1 VACYYRDKPRFLGH
15 IAELTEP
22 GGLAAIVHRNA
33 LFNLFAL
40 NQGTIDFVSE
50 EILKDVPK
58 LARQRIADELN
69 QISGLAVPILRDQ
82 SAELYRSAENPL
94 DIADLYADAGFSVSQ
109 IRYCFIHGAP
119 PRLPAI
125 DGMPGTAELQ
135 RRFENRWEGMFLG
148 SQFLVVAR
156 HR

>member
-1 VACYYRDKPRFLGH
+1 MKL
-15 IAELTEP
+15 
-22 GGLAAIVHRNA
+22 
-33 LFNLFAL
+33 
-40 NQGTIDFVSE
+40 S
-50 EILKDVPK
+50 KDVPC

-69 QISGLAVPILRDQ
+69 EISGLAVPILRDQ

-94 DIADLYADAGFSVSQ
+94 DIADLYAAAGFSVSQ

-125 DGMPGTAELQ
+125 NGIPSTAELQ
-135 RRFENRWEGMFLG
+135 RRYENRWEGMFLG

-156 HR
+156 RR